1 MPTGQP
7 GPPQLR
13 MTPEERSAFAKRA
26 AGARWSRAY
35 QRRLRRL
42 AKVETLAR
50 DAYARADALLASL
63 GALHRKPLA
72 REVRRLFGAFCS
84 LHQLDGHTLPEDMH
98 AYLQGVTDYLK
109 GEVTKRDGT

>member
-1 MPTGQP
+1 MPTGQA

-26 AGARWSRAY
+26 ATTRWSRAY

-42 AKVETLAR
+42 AKVGALAR
-50 DAYARADALLASL
+50 DAYARADALLS
-63 GALHRKPLA
+63 GRGPVERKQLA
-72 REVRRLFGAFCS
+72 REVKRLFSAFCD
-84 LHQLDGHTLPEDMH
+84 LHQLDGHELPDDMH

-109 GEVTKRDGT
+109 GEVTKRNET